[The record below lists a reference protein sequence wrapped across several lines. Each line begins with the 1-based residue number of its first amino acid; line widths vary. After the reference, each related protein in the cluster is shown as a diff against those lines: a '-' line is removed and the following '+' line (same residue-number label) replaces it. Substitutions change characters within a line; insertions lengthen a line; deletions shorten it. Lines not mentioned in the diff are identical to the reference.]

1 MIQFNSNY
9 PNQLQDQVTS
19 VSLKSFGYTRSSYI
33 SSKKKRK
40 EKELDIFEYTLLS
53 IFLKHSLFFL
63 CVLKYLVLKKKKKIQ
78 DQVVFTLYK

>member
-33 SSKKKRK
+33 SSKKK
-40 EKELDIFEYTLLS
+40 
-53 IFLKHSLFFL
+53 
-63 CVLKYLVLKKKKKIQ
+63 KKKKS
-78 DQVVFTLYK
+78 